1 MSISYAPLDDDEII
15 LPARVQPQAKAK
27 VAVKKQPSSVGG
39 VELPAFREGTECNI
53 LVIFFIISLIYIMMS
68 A

>member
-1 MSISYAPLDDDEII
+1 MSISYAPLDDDEIV

-27 VAVKKQPSSVGG
+27 VAVKKQPSMGG

-53 LVIFFIISLIYIMMS
+53 LVIFFIISLIYIMVS
-68 A
+68 E